1 MQADPLVRLAR
12 ALADRYHVERVLG
25 SGGMATVYL
34 AQDLKHHR
42 QVAIKVLKPEIA
54 AAVGAERFLREIE
67 IAANLNYPHIV
78 PLFDS
83 GEADGFVFYV
93 MPYVAGESLRDRLS
107 REKQLPVADAIS
119 IVQQVA
125 GALAHAAGR
134 GIVHRDIKPE
144 NVLLADD
151 KALVADFGVARAIA
165 ESNAERL
172 TGPGAV
178 IGTAA
183 YMSPEQAAGERDV
196 DARSDVYA
204 LACVLYETLAGQ
216 PPYTGPTAQA
226 IVAQHLAGPIP
237 EVRRMRGLVPE
248 HVERA
253 TTRALAKLPADRFA
267 SAQEFAAA
275 LGRPDDATPSRLTS
289 PTPSAAVSAGT
300 LPAPRRIAGVA
311 LAVVAALALLVVLN
325 VGGVRE
331 RLTGRAGGAAPLD
344 DRPRSVA
351 VLPFDNIGAP
361 DEEYFSDGLTEELIA
376 ALSQLRSLRVA
387 ARTSAF
393 AFKGQARDIRE
404 IARALSVASV
414 LVGSVRKTAN
424 RVRVTAQLVDAST
437 GLDIWSETYEERNLS
452 DIFDIQ
458 ADIATKIAG
467 ALEASLGAS
476 ERARLARKPT
486 ENLEAYT
493 LYLKGLYFWNRRGER
508 LTTAIDYFNR
518 AIAVD
523 SQYASAYAGIA
534 NTFTPLGIHG
544 HMHPDS
550 ARERVR
556 RAALRAIALDSGLAE
571 GHTALAAYYHLYE
584 WDWATAEHEYKRAI
598 ELDASFMT
606 AHLWYGYFLEGMS
619 RFAEAIAERSRA
631 RELDPLAATAI
642 AGVGSAITMAHGDY
656 ERAKSLY
663 REAIELDPSFWQ
675 AYDSFGTLL
684 EVTGDLEGA
693 RRMFE
698 GAVERAGHT
707 QRAKAG
713 LARVLARAHKTTEAQ
728 KLLAEL
734 RADAVATGIRHPS
747 VAAALYV
754 AGDSAG
760 GIEWLEAAYR
770 QRHPELARINAD
782 RAYDSMRQDR
792 RFQNLVRRVG
802 LGG

>member
-54 AAVGAERFLREIE
+54 AAVGVERFLREIE

-144 NVLLADD
+144 NVLLVDD
-151 KALVADFGVARAIA
+151 KALVADFGIARAIA

-237 EVRRMRGLVPE
+237 EVRHMRGLVPE

-253 TTRALAKLPADRFA
+253 TTRALAKVPADRFA

-275 LGRPDDATPSRLTS
+275 LGHPDDATPSRLTS
-289 PTPSAAVSAGT
+289 PTRTAAESAGT

-311 LAVVAALALLVVLN
+311 LAVVSALALLLVLN

-331 RLTGRAGGAAPLD
+331 RLTGSAGGAAQSD
-344 DRPRSVA
+344 DGRRSVA

-414 LVGSVRKTAN
+414 LVGSVRKTEN
-424 RVRVTAQLVDAST
+424 RVRVTAQLVDASN
-437 GLDIWSETYEERNLS
+437 GLQPRSPARW
-452 DIFDIQ
+452 
-458 ADIATKIAG
+458 KP
-467 ALEASLGAS
+467 AS
-476 ERARLARKPT
+476 ER
-486 ENLEAYT
+486 
-493 LYLKGLYFWNRRGER
+493 
-508 LTTAIDYFNR
+508 
-518 AIAVD
+518 
-523 SQYASAYAGIA
+523 
-534 NTFTPLGIHG
+534 
-544 HMHPDS
+544 
-550 ARERVR
+550 
-556 RAALRAIALDSGLAE
+556 
-571 GHTALAAYYHLYE
+571 
-584 WDWATAEHEYKRAI
+584 
-598 ELDASFMT
+598 
-606 AHLWYGYFLEGMS
+606 
-619 RFAEAIAERSRA
+619 RS
-631 RELDPLAATAI
+631 
-642 AGVGSAITMAHGDY
+642 
-656 ERAKSLY
+656 
-663 REAIELDPSFWQ
+663 
-675 AYDSFGTLL
+675 
-684 EVTGDLEGA
+684 
-693 RRMFE
+693 
-698 GAVERAGHT
+698 
-707 QRAKAG
+707 
-713 LARVLARAHKTTEAQ
+713 ARVLRGSRPRTSKRTRST
-728 KLLAEL
+728 
-734 RADAVATGIRHPS
+734 
-747 VAAALYV
+747 
-754 AGDSAG
+754 
-760 GIEWLEAAYR
+760 
-770 QRHPELARINAD
+770 
-782 RAYDSMRQDR
+782 
-792 RFQNLVRRVG
+792 
-802 LGG
+802 